1 MTAFTSTAYSRD
13 LGDELRRLRTTC
25 TGLNGRAFA
34 IKLGWDPSK
43 VTNIERGRARAS
55 EIDLAQLF
63 TACDKNLDFLEEFK
77 LRYRHAF
84 DQYFAQVPNNLRTIA
99 MTETTASKITT
110 YDALTAPGLLQTRNY
125 IHELFVVAG
134 LEEPENI
141 EAFVDLRTERQ
152 AILRRPQRP
161 ECTFYVHELAL
172 QMRLGTDRLMAEQY
186 KRMLFKTHVLRI
198 VPAKFMTAAL
208 WSKATLYKFEKA
220 LPVAY
225 AETDLVGVFAQ
236 DGAAVKRAEK
246 LFARLDAIA
255 LDDGQSRR
263 MLEEYVSGLRRDAL
277 GARRLLA

>member
-13 LGDELRRLRTTC
+13 LGDELRRLRVTY
-25 TGLNGRAFA
+25 TGLNGRALA

-43 VTNIERGRARAS
+43 VSNIEHGRARAS

-63 TACDKNLDFLEEFK
+63 TACGKDLDFLEDFK

-84 DQYFAQVPNNLRTIA
+84 DLYFAQVPDNLRTIA

-110 YDALTAPGLLQTRNY
+110 YDKLTAPGLLQTRSY
-125 IHELFVVAG
+125 AHELIAVAAI
-134 LEEPENI
+134 EEPENV
-141 EAFVDLRTERQ
+141 EMFVDLRTERQ

-172 QMRLGTDRLMAEQY
+172 QMRLGDDRLMAEQY
-186 KRMLFKTHVLRI
+186 KRMLFRTHVLRV
-198 VPAKFMTAAL
+198 VPAKFMAAAL

-220 LPVAY
+220 LPVVY
-225 AETDLVGVFAQ
+225 TENDLARVFAQ

-255 LDDGQSRR
+255 LDDVQSRR
-263 MLEEYVSGLRRDAL
+263 MLAEYVSGLRKNPQ
-277 GARRLLA
+277 GARALLT